1 LETKINVLNSSEH
14 ELEVNLGYDEIQTE
28 IDLAYKNEGKKI
40 EMRGFRK
47 GKVPLAMI
55 KKVYGEAIEY
65 RASEDIANKKFWEIV
80 HEQNLKPI
88 NTPKITDLNF
98 ERGVKLFFKIQYE
111 VMPELE
117 LIGYTGNEIQKF
129 QWKVTEEQVDAEVLS
144 LRRRNATEEE
154 AETVE
159 DEFSV
164 ITVDLQRLDKDNNP
178 TGDDKKGLV
187 IDLSDERVNRQ
198 IVENAKGKKVNDV
211 FSFSFKDS
219 KEIEENGEKK
229 VVEEEFNYNAT
240 ITAIKKLI
248 LPEMNDEFVQK
259 ITKDKFKTVT
269 DWKDNIR
276 YGIQDYYNRQSDDLY
291 MNSLIST
298 IVKNNDFEPPHGYVH
313 KILDNMVALEE
324 EKAKREGNRLFDA
337 REVEKQL
344 HQRAEWNAK
353 WQIIYRSIA
362 KTENISVDESELKT
376 IAEKEAAETG
386 ISVEKLIKFYKDTN
400 KEDMMLEDKVVDFLK
415 TNNNIKI
422 VTPEDIKSKT
432 KESEE

>member
-1 LETKINVLNSSEH
+1 METKINVLNSNEH
-14 ELEVNLGYDEIQTE
+14 ELEVNLGYDEIQPE
-28 IDLAYKNEGKKI
+28 IDLAYKKEGKSI

-47 GKVPLAMI
+47 GKVPIAMI

-88 NTPKITDLNF
+88 STPKMTDINF

-117 LIGYTGNEIQKF
+117 LKGYTGNEIQKF
-129 QWKVTEEQVDAEVLS
+129 EWKVTEEQVDAEVLS

-154 AETVE
+154 ASTVE

-198 IVENAKGKKVNDV
+198 IVENAKSKKINDL
-211 FSFSFKDS
+211 FGFSFKDS

-229 VVEEEFNYNAT
+229 IVEEEFNYNAA

-276 YGIQDYYNRQSDDLY
+276 FGIQDYYNRQSDDLY

-298 IVKNNDFEPPHGYVH
+298 VVKNNDFEPPHGYVH
-313 KILDNMVALEE
+313 KILDNMVELAE

-337 REVEKQL
+337 KEVEKQL

-362 KTENISVDESELKT
+362 KKENISVDESELKT
-376 IAEKEAAETG
+376 IAEKEATETG

-415 TNNNIKI
+415 ANNNIKT

>member
-1 LETKINVLNSSEH
+1 METKINVLNSNEH
-14 ELEVNLGYDEIQTE
+14 ELEVNLGYDEIQPE
-28 IDLAYKNEGKKI
+28 IDLAYKKEGKSI

-47 GKVPLAMI
+47 GKVPIAMI

-88 NTPKITDLNF
+88 STPKMTDINF

-117 LIGYTGNEIQKF
+117 LKGYTGNEIQKF
-129 QWKVTEEQVDAEVLS
+129 EWKVTEEQVDAEVLS

-154 AETVE
+154 ASTVE

-198 IVENAKGKKVNDV
+198 IVENAKSKKINDV
-211 FSFSFKDS
+211 FGFSFKDS

-229 VVEEEFNYNAT
+229 IVEEEFNYNAA

-276 YGIQDYYNRQSDDLY
+276 FGIQDYYNRQSDDLY

-298 IVKNNDFEPPHGYVH
+298 VVKNNDFEPPHGYVH
-313 KILDNMVALEE
+313 KILDNMVELAE

-337 REVEKQL
+337 KEVEKQL

-362 KTENISVDESELKT
+362 KKENISVDESELKT
-376 IAEKEAAETG
+376 IAEKEATETG

-415 TNNNIKI
+415 ANNNIKT